1 MDYSGIAFLKNFL
14 ASNQKQPA
22 WGGAPGQEV
31 PPDVLEKMNK
41 PGTPPPPGFFDDLRR
56 KFDQPGVKQ
65 AASFDMV
72 PDIDDPSVDRW
83 MRENRT
89 GTNRYMEAYPTWK
102 DFQEKSPGIIKQ
114 NRKRLSI

>member
-56 KFDQPGVKQ
+56 KFGQPGVKQ
-65 AASFDMV
+65 AVSPSFDLSYPKIPGRSVEGV
-72 PDIDDPSVDRW
+72 PNANDPV
-83 MRENRT
+83 MREKLRQRLLRNPE
-89 GTNRYMEAYPTWK
+89 GGQ
-102 DFQEKSPGIIKQ
+102 DLPGFLK
-114 NRKRLSI
+114 KA